1 MRTAL
6 LVCLTVRLLAA
17 QESQSIQGL
26 VVDPAGGVIAGARVE
41 VFSDQNRCKTT
52 SDSVGKF
59 RCDLPAGRYQTVFTS
74 LGFCPYRRATVKLDP
89 KSEKFVEI
97 RTVPCYAL
105 ALTVTEEG
113 LRDIPIYNKDLPQ
126 YEDQV
131 LEDGSDAVVRYG
143 KKERRGNQIEFS
155 GPFLNL
161 TADAL
166 DVSAE
171 KMLCSDPI
179 RICTAFGSVVAEL
192 GSSEFRDTE
201 LTVDL
206 SKRIVVFSREPSIS
220 RTF

>member
-6 LVCLTVRLLAA
+6 LVCLTVRLVSA

-26 VVDPAGGVIAGARVE
+26 VVDPAGAVIVGATVE

-74 LGFCPYRRATVKLDP
+74 PGFCPYRRATIKLDP
-89 KSEKFVEI
+89 RSEKFVVI
-97 RTVPCYAL
+97 RTLPCYAI

-126 YEDQV
+126 YGDQA

-143 KKERRGNQIEFS
+143 KKENHGTQIEFS

-161 TADAL
+161 TADTL

-171 KMLCSDPI
+171 KILCSDPI
-179 RICTAFGSVVAEL
+179 RTCTASGSVVAQI
-192 GSSEFRDTE
+192 GRSEFRDTQ
-201 LTVDL
+201 LIVDL
-206 SKRIVVFSREPSIS
+206 SKRTIVLSSEPNIN